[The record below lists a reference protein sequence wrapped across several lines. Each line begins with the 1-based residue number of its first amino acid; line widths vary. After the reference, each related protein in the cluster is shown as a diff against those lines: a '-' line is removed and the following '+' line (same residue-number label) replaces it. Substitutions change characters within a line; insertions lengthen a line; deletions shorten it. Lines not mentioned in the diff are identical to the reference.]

1 MFYTCFNA
9 LQEKSPL
16 SQESLEALTPYCK
29 KHSFSK
35 EDFVLQHLEICK
47 DIYFVDKGILRIFYY
62 NNSKE
67 ITEWIA
73 PANSFCTSLISY
85 FDDSPSHLMI
95 ECLADSEVTAINKK
109 GLNILAKSNLEI
121 ANLLISMFAESLKF
135 SQKRMFDTLFQT
147 ASQRYE
153 KLIANQPEILQNVPL
168 QHIASYLGISAETLS
183 RIRTKE

>member
-1 MFYTCFNA
+1 MFHTCFNA

-16 SQESLEALTPYCK
+16 SQESLEALTPYCRK
-29 KHSFSK
+29 QTYIK
-35 EDFVLQHLEICK
+35 EDFVLQHLEICN
-47 DIYFVDKGILRIFYY
+47 DIYFVEKGLLRIFYY
-62 NNSKE
+62 NNNKE

-73 PANSFCTSLISY
+73 KPNSFCFSIISY
-85 FDDSPSHLMI
+85 FENSPSNLMI
-95 ECLADSEVTAINKK
+95 ECLTDTEVVSISKE
-109 GLNILAKSNLEI
+109 GISSLAKNNLEI

-135 SQKRMFDTLFQT
+135 SQKRMFDILFQT

-153 KLIANQPEILQNVPL
+153 NLIATQPEILQNVPL